1 VCPNDAAFGVSVAA
15 ALTCFS
21 SAFGTVAYIAVLV
34 VDVAAVEKKFKLLLL
49 Y

>member
-1 VCPNDAAFGVSVAA
+1 VCPNDAAFGVAVA

>member
-1 VCPNDAAFGVSVAA
+1 VCPNDDAFGVVVA
-15 ALTCFS
+15 ALTFS

-34 VDVAAVEKKFKLLLL
+34 VVDVAAVEKKFKFLL

>member
-1 VCPNDAAFGVSVAA
+1 MCPNDAAFGVVAA

-21 SAFGTVAYIAVLV
+21 PAFGTVAYIAVLV
-34 VDVAAVEKKFKLLLL
+34 VDVAAVEKKFKLLL

>member
-1 VCPNDAAFGVSVAA
+1 MCPNDAAFGDAVA

-34 VDVAAVEKKFKLLLL
+34 VVDVAAVEKKFKLLL